1 MVFKWEGKKS
11 KEESKKKMKTERLS
25 RNIIRFHIDKNLDL
39 AILSDLHWDNP
50 KCNRDL
56 LKAHLDYC
64 LENDIPV
71 FINGD
76 MFCLMQGKG
85 DRRGNKSDVRPEHA
99 FNNYFDSIVTTA
111 VEWFAPYAHIIKLIS
126 YGNHETAII
135 KHCETDVLQRFVD
148 LLNYKCNSNVLT
160 GGYGGWIWINY
171 INAAN
176 RKGIKLKY
184 FHGSG
189 GGGVVTKGAINLTRA
204 LQMYEADVFV
214 MGHIHE
220 NSARTDAKEVLFTRS
235 GVAEVRHKYIH
246 SAITGTYKDEYSDG
260 FGGWH
265 IERGAP
271 VKILGGRILSIK
283 IHRKVHNKRKKTFC
297 HIDSCQFPLI

>member
-1 MVFKWEGKKS
+1 
-11 KEESKKKMKTERLS
+11 MKIERIN
-25 RNIIRFHIDKNLDL
+25 RNITRFDIDKRDFQI

-50 KCNRDL
+50 KCNREL

-64 LENDIPV
+64 KENNIPV

-99 FNNYFDSIVTTA
+99 FNNYFDSIVNTA
-111 VEWFAPYAHIIKLIS
+111 VEWFTPYAKIIKLIG

-135 KHCETDVLQRFVD
+135 RHCETDILQRFVD
-148 LLNYKCNSNVLT
+148 ILNYKCNTNVLT
-160 GGYGGWIWINY
+160 GGYGGWIWFTINY
-171 INAAN
+171 YGSKKSL
-176 RKGIKLKY
+176 RLKY

-204 LQMYEADVFV
+204 LTMYEADIFT

-220 NSARTDAKEVLFTRS
+220 NSSRTDAKEVLHTDGS
-235 GVAEVRHKYIH
+235 VAEVKHQYIH
-246 SAITGTYKDEYSDG
+246 SMITGTYKDEYKDG

-271 VKILGGRILSIK
+271 VKTLGGRILSIK
-283 IHRKVHNKRKKTFC
+283 TSRKLKNKIRKTFC
-297 HIDSCQFPLI
+297 LVDSYQFPV

>member
-1 MVFKWEGKKS
+1 
-11 KEESKKKMKTERLS
+11 MKVEKIS
-25 RNIIRFHIDKNLDL
+25 RNITRFKFEINDVKI

-50 KCNRDL
+50 KCNREL

-64 LENDIPV
+64 LEHDIPV

-99 FNNYFDSIVTTA
+99 FNNYFDSIVNTA
-111 VEWFAPYAHIIKLIS
+111 VEWFTPYAKIIKLIG
-126 YGNHETAII
+126 YGNHETSII
-135 KHCETDVLQRFVD
+135 RHCETDILQRFVD
-148 LLNYKCNSNVLT
+148 ILNYKCDTNVLT
-160 GGYGGWIWINY
+160 GGYGGWIWFTIN
-171 INAAN
+171 NN
-176 RKGIKLKY
+176 GSKKSFRLKY

-204 LQMYEADVFV
+204 LTMYEADIFT

-220 NSARTDAKEVLFTRS
+220 NSSRTDAKEVLHTEGS
-235 GVAEVRHKYIH
+235 SPEVKHKYIH
-246 SAITGTYKDEYSDG
+246 SMITGTYKDEYKDG

-265 IERGAP
+265 IEQGAP
-271 VKILGGRILSIK
+271 VKTLGGRILSIK
-283 IHRKVHNKRKKTFC
+283 TSRKVKNKIRKSVYLV
-297 HIDSCQFPLI
+297 DSFQFPI

>member
-1 MVFKWEGKKS
+1 MKVTRISKNIAKFETDKKNT
-11 KEESKKKMKTERLS
+11 K
-25 RNIIRFHIDKNLDL
+25 L

-50 KCNRDL
+50 HCNREL

-64 LENDIPV
+64 LKEDIPV

-99 FNNYFDSIVTTA
+99 FNNYFDSIVKTA
-111 VEWFAPYAHIIKLIS
+111 VEWFTPYAHIIKLIG
-126 YGNHETAII
+126 YGNHETSII
-135 KHCETDVLQRFVD
+135 KHQETDIIARFVD

-160 GGYGGWIWINY
+160 GGYGGWIWFNY
-171 INAAN
+171 QNSN
-176 RKGIKLKY
+176 MVKSLKLKY

-204 LQMYEADVFV
+204 LAMYEADIFT

-220 NSARTDAKEVLFTRS
+220 NAARTDAKEIMYIKK
-235 GVAEVRHKYIH
+235 GVCEIRHKYIH
-246 SAITGTYKDEYSDG
+246 NMITGTYKDEYADG
-260 FGGWH
+260 SSGWH
-265 IERGAP
+265 IER
-271 VKILGGRILSIK
+271 
-283 IHRKVHNKRKKTFC
+283 
-297 HIDSCQFPLI
+297 

>member
-1 MVFKWEGKKS
+1 MIE
-11 KEESKKKMKTERLS
+11 TERIT
-25 RNIIRFHIDKNLDL
+25 RNIIKFTFDTNNFKL
-39 AILSDLHWDNP
+39 AVLSDLHWDNP
-50 KCNRDL
+50 KCNREL
-56 LKAHLDYC
+56 LKSHLDYC
-64 LENDIPV
+64 LKEDIPV

-99 FNNYFDSIVTTA
+99 FNNYFDSIVNSA
-111 VEWFAPYAHIIKLIS
+111 VEWFTPYASIIKVIA

-135 KHCETDVLQRFVD
+135 KHQETDVLQRFVD
-148 LLNYKCNSNVLT
+148 ILNYKCNSNVLT
-160 GGYGGWIWINY
+160 GGYGGWLWFCYNVY
-171 INAAN
+171 NTK
-176 RKGIKLKY
+176 KGLRLKY

-204 LQMYEADVFV
+204 LTMYEADIFT

-220 NSARTDAKEVLFTRS
+220 NSARTDAKEVLHTAGS
-235 GVAEVRHKYIH
+235 IPEVKHKYIH
-246 SAITGTYKDEYSDG
+246 SMITGTYKDEYKDG

-271 VKILGGRILSIK
+271 VKTLGGRILTINIS
-283 IHRKVHNKRKKTFC
+283 RKKINKIRKTFSLV
-297 HIDSCQFPLI
+297 DSCQFPII

>member
-1 MVFKWEGKKS
+1 
-11 KEESKKKMKTERLS
+11 MKVEKIS
-25 RNIIRFHIDKNLDL
+25 RNITRFKFEINDVKI

-50 KCNRDL
+50 KCNREL

-64 LENDIPV
+64 LEHDIPV

-99 FNNYFDSIVTTA
+99 FNNYFDSIVNTA
-111 VEWFAPYAHIIKLIS
+111 VEWFTPYAKIIKLIG
-126 YGNHETAII
+126 YGNHETSII
-135 KHCETDVLQRFVD
+135 RHCETDILQRFVD
-148 LLNYKCNSNVLT
+148 ILNYKCDTNVLT
-160 GGYGGWIWINY
+160 GGYGGWIWFTIN
-171 INAAN
+171 NGGSKKSL
-176 RKGIKLKY
+176 RLKY

-204 LQMYEADVFV
+204 LTMYEADIFT

-220 NSARTDAKEVLFTRS
+220 NSSRTDAKEILHTEGS
-235 GVAEVRHKYIH
+235 APEVKHKYIH
-246 SAITGTYKDEYSDG
+246 SMITGTYKDEYKDG

-271 VKILGGRILSIK
+271 VKTLGGRILSIK
-283 IHRKVHNKRKKTFC
+283 TSRKVKNKIRKSVYLV
-297 HIDSCQFPLI
+297 DSFQFPI

>member
-1 MVFKWEGKKS
+1 MKVERIS
-11 KEESKKKMKTERLS
+11 K
-25 RNIIRFHIDKNLDL
+25 NIAKFTTDKAETKV

-50 KCNRDL
+50 HCNREL

-64 LENDIPV
+64 LEHDIPV

-99 FNNYFDSIVTTA
+99 FNNYFDSIVKTA
-111 VEWFAPYAHIIKLIS
+111 VEWFEPYAHIIKLIG
-126 YGNHETAII
+126 YGNHETSII
-135 KHCETDVLQRFVD
+135 KHQETDIIARFVD
-148 LLNYKCNSNVLT
+148 LLNYKAGSNILT
-160 GGYGGWIWINY
+160 GGYGGWIWFNY
-171 INAAN
+171 QNSN
-176 RKGIKLKY
+176 MVKSLKLKY

-204 LQMYEADVFV
+204 LAMYEAEIFT

-220 NSARTDAKEVLFTRS
+220 NSARTDAKEVLS
-235 GVAEVRHKYIH
+235 LKKGICEVKHQYIH
-246 SAITGTYKDEYSDG
+246 SMITGTYKDEYGDG
-260 FGGWH
+260 SSGWH

-271 VKILGGRILSIK
+271 VKVLGGRIMTLNFS
-283 IHRKVHNKRKKTFC
+283 RKYINNARKLTC
-297 HIDSCQFPLI
+297 LVDSHQFPII

>member
-1 MVFKWEGKKS
+1 MKVERISKNIAKFTTDKS
-11 KEESKKKMKTERLS
+11 ESKV
-25 RNIIRFHIDKNLDL
+25 

-50 KCNRDL
+50 HCNREL

-64 LENDIPV
+64 LEHDIPV

-99 FNNYFDSIVTTA
+99 FNNYFDSIVKTA
-111 VEWFAPYAHIIKLIS
+111 VEWFEPYAHIIKLIG
-126 YGNHETAII
+126 YGNHETSII
-135 KHCETDVLQRFVD
+135 KHQETDIIARFVD
-148 LLNYKCNSNVLT
+148 LLNYKAGSNIQT
-160 GGYGGWIWINY
+160 GGYGGWIWFNY
-171 INAAN
+171 QNSN
-176 RKGIKLKY
+176 MVKSLKLKY

-204 LQMYEADVFV
+204 LAMYEAEIFT

-220 NSARTDAKEVLFTRS
+220 NSARTDAKEVLS
-235 GVAEVRHKYIH
+235 LKKGICEVKHQYIH
-246 SAITGTYKDEYSDG
+246 SMITGTYKDEYGDG
-260 FGGWH
+260 SSGWH

-271 VKILGGRILSIK
+271 VKILGGRIMTLNFA
-283 IHRKVHNKRKKTFC
+283 RKYINNARKLTC
-297 HIDSCQFPLI
+297 LVDSHQFPIS

>member
-1 MVFKWEGKKS
+1 MKVERISKNIAKFTTDKS
-11 KEESKKKMKTERLS
+11 ESKV
-25 RNIIRFHIDKNLDL
+25 

-50 KCNRDL
+50 HCNREL

-64 LENDIPV
+64 LEHDISV

-99 FNNYFDSIVTTA
+99 FNNYFDSIVKTA
-111 VEWFAPYAHIIKLIS
+111 VEWFEPYAHIIKLIG
-126 YGNHETAII
+126 YGNHETSII
-135 KHCETDVLQRFVD
+135 KHQETDIIARFVD
-148 LLNYKCNSNVLT
+148 LLNYKAGSNILT
-160 GGYGGWIWINY
+160 GGYGGWIWFNY
-171 INAAN
+171 QNSN
-176 RKGIKLKY
+176 MVKSLKMKY

-204 LQMYEADVFV
+204 LAMYEAEIFT

-220 NSARTDAKEVLFTRS
+220 NSARTDAKEVLS
-235 GVAEVRHKYIH
+235 LKKGICEVKHQYIH
-246 SAITGTYKDEYSDG
+246 SMITGTYKDEYGDG
-260 FGGWH
+260 SSGWH

-271 VKILGGRILSIK
+271 VKVLGGRIMTLNFS
-283 IHRKVHNKRKKTFC
+283 RKYINNVRKLTC
-297 HIDSCQFPLI
+297 LVDSHQFPIS